1 MSEVLNKLADEI
13 RLAKANYDKHPD
25 DRACQ
30 MYLNGLLMADAI
42 LRGEIE

>member
-1 MSEVLNKLADEI
+1 MSEEMLVLADEI

-30 MYLNGLLMADAI
+30 MYLNGLLMAEAI
-42 LRGEIE
+42 IKGEVE